1 MSLLD
6 QERVQLWAL
15 QKIIGDEL
23 SRFDDAYDGLVR
35 GETPLIEEVCAHVKQ
50 GRSKRFRP
58 TLLLLTAKHDAPTP
72 QEAVLCA
79 ACVEMIHTATLLHD
93 DFIDE
98 ALTRRGLPSVNQAW
112 GPATALVMG
121 DYLYS
126 KALDCLSGAG
136 LHEALRLL
144 AATTLKMSQAE
155 MMQIETRHDL
165 ALTEER
171 YHDIIL
177 RKTASLIESACA
189 IGAGFNPAASRHVEA
204 YGEFGRMIG
213 FVFQITDDIFDFLGD
228 ERRLGKPTGQDWEE
242 GRITLPLIAA
252 LRDAPAERRERLL
265 GRVSGLRGAA
275 RAEAWTEV
283 KDFVEE
289 HGGTEYARGKAKE
302 YGDRAK
308 TAITAVATGVQR
320 DLLVV
325 SVDYVLRRLS

>member
-6 QERVQLWAL
+6 QERVRLWAL

-23 SRFDDAYDGLVR
+23 SRFDAVYDGLVR
-35 GETPLIEEVCAHVKQ
+35 GETPLIEAVCDHVKQ

-98 ALTRRGLPSVNQAW
+98 APTRRGLPSVNQAW

-126 KALDCLSGAG
+126 KALDCLSRAG

-171 YHDIIL
+171 YLDIIL

-189 IGAGFNPAASRHVEA
+189 IGAGFNPAAERHVAA

-265 GRVSGLRGAA
+265 GRVGGLRGPA
-275 RAEAWTEV
+275 RAEAWPEV
-283 KDFVEE
+283 KDFVVE
-289 HGGTEYARGKAKE
+289 HGGTEYARGMAKE

-308 TAITAVATGVQR
+308 AAITAVATGVQK

-325 SVDYVLRRLS
+325 SVDYVLRRLN

>member
-23 SRFDDAYDGLVR
+23 SRFDAVYDGLVR

-126 KALDCLSGAG
+126 KALDCLSRAG

-155 MMQIETRHDL
+155 MMQIETRCDL

-189 IGAGFNPAASRHVEA
+189 IGAGFNPAAERHVEA

-252 LRDAPAERRERLL
+252 LRDAPAEQRARLL
-265 GRVSGLRGAA
+265 GRVEGLTGPA
-275 RAEAWTEV
+275 RAEAWAEV
-283 KDFVEE
+283 RDFVLE
-289 HGGTEYARGKAKE
+289 HGGTDYARGRAKE
-302 YGDRAK
+302 FGDRAK
-308 TAITAVATGVQR
+308 SAITAVASGVQR

>member
-23 SRFDDAYDGLVR
+23 SRFDAVYDGLVR

-72 QEAVLCA
+72 PEAVLCA

-283 KDFVEE
+283 RDFVEE
-289 HGGTEYARGKAKE
+289 HGGTEYSRGKAKE

-308 TAITAVATGVQR
+308 AAITAVATGVQR